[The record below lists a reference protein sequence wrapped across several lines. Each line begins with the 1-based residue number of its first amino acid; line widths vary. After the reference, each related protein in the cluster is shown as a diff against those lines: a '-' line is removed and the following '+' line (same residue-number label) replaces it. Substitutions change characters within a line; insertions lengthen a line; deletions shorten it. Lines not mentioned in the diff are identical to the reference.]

1 MTEKKRTAA
10 RKPSFAEAVQE
21 VEAILQRLEDD
32 SVDIDL
38 LGQEVKR
45 AVELI
50 QICREKLAK
59 TDTEVRELVSGL
71 QGGPAEGKGPD
82 AAGGAGGEAPF

>member
-1 MTEKKRTAA
+1 MTEKKKTPA
-10 RKPSFAEAVQE
+10 KKLSFAEAVQE
-21 VEAILQRLEDD
+21 VEAILRRLEDD

-50 QICREKLAK
+50 QMCREKLAK
-59 TDTEVRELVSGL
+59 TDAEVRDLVTGL

-82 AAGGAGGEAPF
+82 AAGGTGEGVPF